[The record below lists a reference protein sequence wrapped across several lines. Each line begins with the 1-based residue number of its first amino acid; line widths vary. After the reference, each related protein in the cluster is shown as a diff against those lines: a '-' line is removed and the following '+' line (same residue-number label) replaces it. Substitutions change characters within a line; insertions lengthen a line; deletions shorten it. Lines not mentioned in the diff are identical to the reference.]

1 VPVERI
7 QLRRSEIFADESF
20 IGFWSS
26 VATTF
31 SNISFGFAQKLE
43 KSTTNAERPLSSVAI
58 KDKPRID

>member
-1 VPVERI
+1 M
-7 QLRRSEIFADESF
+7 FADESF

-26 VATTF
+26 VGTTF

-58 KDKPRID
+58 KDNPRID